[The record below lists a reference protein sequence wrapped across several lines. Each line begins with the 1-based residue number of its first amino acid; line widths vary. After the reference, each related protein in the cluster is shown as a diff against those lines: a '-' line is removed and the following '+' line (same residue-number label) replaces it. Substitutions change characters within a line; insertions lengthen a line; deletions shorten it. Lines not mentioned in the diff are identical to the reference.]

1 MADRLFR
8 GSSQTALLNFAAVEV
23 GKRDSCGIGDV
34 EGRLRGPSRQGSKK
48 IAALTH
54 EPAHAAAF
62 RTEHKGNPLTKF
74 QLGQTLRCRLIETA
88 DPEAGNL
95 QGINR
100 AGEID
105 DP

>member
-1 MADRLFR
+1 MADRLSR
-8 GSSQTALLNFAAVEV
+8 GISQTALLNLAAIELV
-23 GKRDSCGIGDV
+23 KRDSCGIGDV
-34 EGRLRGPSRQGSKK
+34 EGRLRGPSRQGGKK

-62 RTEHKGNPLTKF
+62 RIEHKDTPLTEI
-74 QLGQTLRCRLIETA
+74 QLGLTLRCRLIETA

-100 AGEID
+100 AG
-105 DP
+105 